1 MQYIAGMQTY
11 YSLELFFVFIFFMKY
26 VLLKY
31 VLLKFAGVNVL
42 EQYWLVL
49 YWLVRINSIYSPI
62 TNHYHCNSLLV
73 VSVPALGTSTS
84 KTSPLDGR
92 LRSELTGMIWSY
104 GILEFLEV
112 LAPKKNAA

>member
-1 MQYIAGMQTY
+1 M
-11 YSLELFFVFIFFMKY
+11 
-26 VLLKY
+26 
-31 VLLKFAGVNVL
+31 L

-112 LAPKKNAA
+112 LAPKKKKCSLEKKFLVIILALEKIEFRKKS

>member
-1 MQYIAGMQTY
+1 
-11 YSLELFFVFIFFMKY
+11 MKY
-26 VLLKY
+26 VTPCKIDCFIKY

-104 GILEFLEV
+104 GILEFLEF
-112 LAPKKNAA
+112 LAPKKKCSLEKKFW

>member
-1 MQYIAGMQTY
+1 MG
-11 YSLELFFVFIFFMKY
+11 
-26 VLLKY
+26 
-31 VLLKFAGVNVL
+31 
-42 EQYWLVL
+42 

-104 GILEFLEV
+104 GILEFLEF
-112 LAPKKNAA
+112 LAPKKKCSLEKNFGDNSSSKKKSKKKLKFTSLKK

>member
-1 MQYIAGMQTY
+1 MQKIN
-11 YSLELFFVFIFFMKY
+11 
-26 VLLKY
+26 
-31 VLLKFAGVNVL
+31 AGVNVL

-104 GILEFLEV
+104 GILEFLEF